1 MLDGNEPSNE
11 EIRQHFALLPLGQRM
26 CLTERQMVGV
36 LLDRLASRAP
46 TEAAVRRVL
55 EETLFRDTRG
65 VDPFDDEAWLVDV
78 LLPLFERFVERLA
91 AARTEEAPDA
101 D

>member
-46 TEAAVRRVL
+46 TPAQIEAAAKAIRAYTEGTGFGWLRIYGPDIPKAVADALRAAQ
-55 EETLFRDTRG
+55 EER
-65 VDPFDDEAWLVDV
+65 
-78 LLPLFERFVERLA
+78 
-91 AARTEEAPDA
+91 
-101 D
+101 